1 MLATL
6 VLGLALNATRVLDPS
21 TVYDSMIPTIKQ
33 VLGHDHGDEITSPE
47 GVGVYLKALA
57 TAAPERTRLVE
68 YARSWEGRPLFIF
81 VIGSAD
87 RIARLDTI
95 KAGLKRL
102 ADPRATTVAER
113 EELIKTLPVSV
124 WLLHGVH
131 GNEISSSDASL
142 AEAYHILAA
151 RNDAGV
157 DAILANAL
165 VIIDPMENPD
175 GRARFIFQNLL
186 GRAATPDPEP
196 ISAEHDEPWPGGRSN
211 HYLFDMNRDWF
222 ALSQPETIGRVAVHQ
237 EYFPQVAVDLH
248 EMGGNSTYYFAPP
261 ADPINPFVPKDQ
273 RDWFEVFGK
282 NNAARFDEK
291 GFAYFIR
298 ENYDSFYP
306 GYGES
311 WPIFNGAVG
320 MTYEQASARALAWKR
335 DDGLLLTYKD
345 GVLHHFTAAI
355 QTARTAA
362 ENREKLLRYYAN
374 YRQSAVD
381 EGKKGTQEYAL
392 LPGVDPSRA
401 ERLARLLV
409 RQGIDV
415 SKTTQAAKAGMRDIP
430 AGSYLVSAAQPTGR
444 LIRNLLEANIDQDEA
459 FVKEQDRRRKL
470 RQGDQIYDVTAWSL
484 PLAFDVECVPTAVP
498 LVVGREPLAG
508 VATAGATT
516 LPAARVAYLLPWG
529 FHAAVAVTEA
539 LQAGLRVRVAG
550 DIIKLNGATFPTGTA
565 IFRTSENEDLAAR
578 LGAIAAKHGV
588 TPVGTDTAFVDVGG
602 ISLGSGEVVNMK
614 SPRVLLMWDAPTSS
628 LSAGWARFTLER
640 RIGARTTAV
649 RVNSFRRANLADFD
663 VVVMPSADYS
673 TLGDDGV
680 RRLKD
685 FVRGGG
691 TVITLGEASRW
702 AAREKVALIDTRTE
716 NRDGT
721 PEKDAP
727 PAEGD
732 KKKVDADKP
741 SDGKPF
747 DYDKAVL
754 PDREAPENTPGAYLR
769 MNLDPEHWLA
779 AGTDFEMGVLVE
791 SRRIFTPITLDKGMN
806 VGVYAK
812 KDKLKMSGLVWDEAQ
827 TALAQKAYL
836 IHQQLGAGH
845 VIAFAEEPNY
855 RAYTEGTMLLFANAV
870 LLGPAF

>member
-1 MLATL
+1 LILASL
-6 VLGLALNATRVLDPS
+6 VLGLALNAPRVLDPS
-21 TVYDSMIPTIKQ
+21 TTYDPKMPTIKQ

-47 GVGVYLKALA
+47 GVGAYLQALA
-57 TAAPERTRLVE
+57 AAAPERTRLME
-68 YARSWEGRPLFIF
+68 YARSWEGRPLWVI

-87 RIARLDTI
+87 RIAKLDSV
-95 KAGLKRL
+95 KAGLKKL
-102 ADPRATTVAER
+102 ADPRSTTPAER
-113 EELIKTLPVSV
+113 DELIKTLPVAV

-142 AEAYHILAA
+142 AEAYHLLAA

-175 GRARFIFQNLL
+175 GRARFIYQNLL
-186 GRAATPDPEP
+186 GRAAKPDPEP
-196 ISAEHDEPWPGGRSN
+196 ISAEHDEPWPGGRAN

-261 ADPINPFVPKDQ
+261 ADPINPFVPKEQ

-282 NNAARFDEK
+282 HNAARFDEK
-291 GFAYFIR
+291 GFGYFIR
-298 ENYDSFYP
+298 EQYDSFYP

-335 DDGLLLTYKD
+335 EDGLLLTYKD

-362 ENREKLLRYYAN
+362 ENREKLLRYYAG
-374 YRQSAVD
+374 YRQSAID
-381 EGKKGTQEYAL
+381 EGKKGTLEYAL
-392 LPGVDPSRA
+392 VPGVDPSRA

-409 RQGIDV
+409 RQGIEV
-415 SKTTQAAKAGMRDIP
+415 RKTTQAVKAGIRDIP

-459 FVKEQDRRRKL
+459 FVKEQDRRRKK

-484 PLAFDVECVPTAVP
+484 PIAFDVECVPSATALSVSA
-498 LVVGREPLAG
+498 EPFAG
-508 VATAGATT
+508 VATSAATT
-516 LPAARVAYLLPWG
+516 LPAAKVAYLLPWG
-529 FHAAVAVTEA
+529 FHSAAAVTEA

-565 IFRTSENEDLAAR
+565 IFRTSENEDLAAQ

-588 TPVGTDTAFVDVGG
+588 RPIGTDTAFVDAGG
-602 ISLGSGEVVNMK
+602 ISLGSGDVVHMK

-649 RVNSFRRANLADFD
+649 RVGSFRRANLVDFD
-663 VVVMPSADYS
+663 VVVMPSGDYS
-673 TLGDDGV
+673 VLGDDGI

-685 FVRGGG
+685 FVRAGG

-702 AAREKVALIDTRTE
+702 AAKEKVALIDTRTE
-716 NRDGT
+716 NRDGS
-721 PEKDAP
+721 PEKEAP
-727 PAEGD
+727 PADGD
-732 KKKVDADKP
+732 KKKFET
-741 SDGKPF
+741 GKPF
-747 DYDKAVL
+747 DYEKAVQ
-754 PDREAPENTPGAYLR
+754 PEREAPESTPGAYLR
-769 MNLDPEHWLA
+769 MNLDPDHWLS

-791 SRRIFTPITLDKGMN
+791 SRRIFTPIALDKGTN

-812 KDKLKMSGLVWDEAQ
+812 KDKLRMSGLVWDEAQ

-836 IHQQLGAGH
+836 IHQSSGAGH

-855 RAYTEGTMLLFANAV
+855 RGYTEATMLLFANAV

>member
-6 VLGLALNATRVLDPS
+6 ILGLALNAPRVLDAN
-21 TVYDSMIPTIKQ
+21 TAYDPKIPTIKQ
-33 VLGHDHGDEITSPE
+33 VLGYDHGDEITSPE
-47 GVGVYLKALA
+47 NVATYLKALA
-57 TAAPERTRLVE
+57 AAAPERTRLVE
-68 YARSWEGRPLFIF
+68 YARSWEGRPLWIF
-81 VIGSAD
+81 VVGSAD
-87 RIARLDTI
+87 RMAKLDSI
-95 KAGLKRL
+95 KAGLRKL
-102 ADPRATTVAER
+102 ADPRATTPAER
-113 EELIKTLPVSV
+113 DELIKTLPVSV

-142 AEAYHILAA
+142 AEAYHLLAA
-151 RNDAGV
+151 KNDAGA
-157 DAILANAL
+157 DAILGNAI
-165 VIIDPMENPD
+165 VVIDPMENPD
-175 GRARFIFQNLL
+175 GRARFLFQNLQ

-196 ISAEHDEPWPGGRSN
+196 VSAEHDEPWPGGRSN

-222 ALSQPETIGRVAVHQ
+222 ALSQPETIGRVGVHQ

-291 GFAYFIR
+291 GFGYFIR

-362 ENREKLLRYYAN
+362 ANREKLLRYYSN
-374 YRQSAVD
+374 YRSTAVE
-381 EGKKGTQEYAL
+381 EGRKGTIEYAL
-392 LPGVDPSRA
+392 VPGVDPSRA

-409 RQGIDV
+409 RQGIEV
-415 SKTTQAAKAGMRDIP
+415 RQTTEAAKVGVRNVP

-444 LIRNLLEANIDQDEA
+444 LIRNLLELNVDQDEA
-459 FVKEQDRRRKL
+459 FVKEQDRRRKK

-484 PLAFDVECVPTAVP
+484 PIAFGVECVPSALAVA
-498 LVVGREPLAG
+498 VKTQPLAG
-508 VATAGATT
+508 VATAAATI
-516 LPAARVAYLLPWG
+516 LPAAKVAYLLPWG
-529 FHAAVAVTEA
+529 FNSAAAVTEA
-539 LQAGLRVRVAG
+539 LRAGIRVRVAG

-565 IFRTSENEDLAAR
+565 IFRTSENENLAST

-588 TPVGTDTAFVDVGG
+588 TPVGTDTAFVDAGG
-602 ISLGSGEVVNMK
+602 ISLGSGEVANMK

-628 LSAGWARFTLER
+628 LSAGWARFALER

-649 RVNSFRRANLADFD
+649 RVSSFRRANLADYD
-663 VVVMPSADYS
+663 VVVMPSGDYS
-673 TLGDDGV
+673 TLGDEGV
-680 RRLKD
+680 KRLKD
-685 FVRGGG
+685 FARAGG
-691 TVITLGEASRW
+691 TVVTLGEASRW
-702 AAREKVALIDTRTE
+702 AAKEKVALIDTRTE
-716 NRDGT
+716 NRDGS
-721 PEKDAP
+721 PEKEAP
-727 PAEGD
+727 PADAD
-732 KKKVDADKP
+732 KKKADT
-741 SDGKPF
+741 SKPF
-747 DYDKAVL
+747 DFEKALL
-754 PDREAPENTPGAYLR
+754 PEREAPENTPGAYLR
-769 MNLDPEHWLA
+769 VTLDPEHWMSS
-779 AGTDFEMGVLVE
+779 GTDFEMGVLVE
-791 SRRIFTPITLDKGMN
+791 SRRIFTPITLDKGDN

-812 KDKLKMSGLVWDEAQ
+812 KDKLRMSGLVWDEAQ
-827 TALAQKAYL
+827 TALAQKAFL
-836 IHQQLGAGH
+836 IHQSVGAGH

>member
-1 MLATL
+1 MLASL
-6 VLGLALNATRVLDPS
+6 ALGLALNAARVLDPS
-21 TVYDSMIPTIKQ
+21 TTYDPKIPTLKQ
-33 VLGHDHGDEITSPE
+33 VLGHDHGDEVTSPE
-47 GVGVYLKALA
+47 GVAIYLKALA
-57 TAAPERTRLVE
+57 AAAPERTRLVE
-68 YARSWEGRPLFIF
+68 YARSWESRPLWIF
-81 VIGSAD
+81 VVGSAE
-87 RIARLDTI
+87 RIAKLDSI
-95 KAGLKRL
+95 KAGLKKL
-102 ADPRATTVAER
+102 ADPRTTTAADR
-113 EELIKTLPVSV
+113 DELIRTLPVSV

-142 AEAYHILAA
+142 AEAYHLLAA
-151 RNDAGV
+151 KGDAGV
-157 DAILANAL
+157 DTILANAL

-186 GRAATPDPEP
+186 GRASQPDPEP

-273 RDWFEVFGK
+273 RDWFDVFGK
-282 NNAARFDEK
+282 NNAARFDER
-291 GFAYFIR
+291 GFGYFIR

-362 ENREKLLRYYAN
+362 ENRGKLLRYYSN

-381 EGKKGTQEYAL
+381 EGKKGTQEYVL
-392 LPGVDPSRA
+392 VPGVDPSRA

-415 SKTTQAAKAGMRDIP
+415 RQTTAATKAGMRDVP
-430 AGSYLVSAAQPTGR
+430 AGSFLVSAAQPTGR
-444 LIRNLLEANIDQDEA
+444 LIRNLLEMNVDQDEA
-459 FVKEQDRRRKL
+459 FVKEQDRRRKK

-484 PLAFDVECVPTAVP
+484 PLAFDVECVPSAVP
-498 LVVGREPLAG
+498 LTVKAEPLAG
-508 VATAGATT
+508 VATTAATT
-516 LPAARVAYLLPWG
+516 LPSAKVAYLLPWG
-529 FHAAVAVTEA
+529 FQAAAAVTEA

-565 IFRTSENEDLAAR
+565 IFRTSENENLAAT

-588 TPVGTDTAFVDVGG
+588 TPFGTDTAFVDVGG

-614 SPRVLLMWDAPTSS
+614 SPRVLLMWDAPVSS
-628 LSAGWARFTLER
+628 LSAGWARFTLEQ

-649 RVNSFRRANLADFD
+649 RVSSFRRANLADFD
-663 VVVMPSADYS
+663 VVVMPSGDYS
-673 TLGDDGV
+673 TLGDEGIK
-680 RRLKD
+680 RLKD
-685 FVRGGG
+685 FVRAGG
-691 TVITLGEASRW
+691 TVVTIGEASRW
-702 AAREKVALIDTRTE
+702 AAKEKVALIDTRTE

-727 PAEGD
+727 PADGDKD
-732 KKKVDADKP
+732 KKKVEP
-741 SDGKPF
+741 GKPF

-791 SRRIFTPITLDKGMN
+791 SRRIFTPIALDKGTN

-812 KDKLKMSGLVWDEAQ
+812 KEKLKMSGLVWDEAQ

-836 IHQQLGAGH
+836 IHQQSGAGH

>member
-1 MLATL
+1 MLASL
-6 VLGLALNATRVLDPS
+6 VLGLALNAARVLDPATS
-21 TVYDSMIPTIKQ
+21 YDPKIPTIKQ

-57 TAAPERTRLVE
+57 AAAPERTRLVE
-68 YARSWEGRPLFIF
+68 YARSWEGRPLWIF
-81 VIGSAD
+81 VVGSAD
-87 RIARLDTI
+87 RISRLDTV
-95 KAGLKRL
+95 KAGLKKL
-102 ADPRATTVAER
+102 ADPRTTTVAER
-113 EELIKTLPVSV
+113 DELIKTLPVSV

-142 AEAYHILAA
+142 AEAYHLLAA

-186 GRAATPDPEP
+186 GRAAKPDPEP

-273 RDWFEVFGK
+273 RDWFDVFGK

-291 GFAYFIR
+291 GFGYFIR

-381 EGKKGTQEYAL
+381 EGKKGTLEYAL
-392 LPGVDPSRA
+392 VPGVDPSRA

-415 SKTTQAAKAGMRDIP
+415 RQTTAATKAGMRDIP

-444 LIRNLLEANIDQDEA
+444 LIRNLLEMNIDQDEA

-484 PLAFDVECVPTAVP
+484 PLAFDVECVPSAVP
-498 LVVGREPLAG
+498 LSVKAEPLAG
-508 VATAGATT
+508 VATTTATT
-516 LPAARVAYLLPWG
+516 LPAAKVAYLLPWG
-529 FHAAVAVTEA
+529 FHAAAAVTEA

-565 IFRTSENEDLAAR
+565 IFRTSENENLAAR

-588 TPVGTDTAFVDVGG
+588 APVGTDTAFVDAGG
-602 ISLGSGEVVNMK
+602 ISLGSGEVANMK

-649 RVNSFRRANLADFD
+649 RVSSFRRANLADFD
-663 VVVMPSADYS
+663 VVVMPSGDYS
-673 TLGDDGV
+673 TLGDEGIK
-680 RRLKD
+680 RLKD
-685 FVRGGG
+685 FVRAGG
-691 TVITLGEASRW
+691 TVVTLGEASRW
-702 AAREKVALIDTRTE
+702 AAKEKVALIDTRTE
-716 NRDGT
+716 NRDGS

-727 PAEGD
+727 PADAD
-732 KKKVDADKP
+732 KKKFEA
-741 SDGKPF
+741 GKPF
-747 DYDKAVL
+747 DYEKAVL

-769 MNLDPEHWLA
+769 MNLDPDHWLA

-791 SRRIFTPITLDKGMN
+791 SRRIFTPIALDKGMN

-812 KDKLKMSGLVWDEAQ
+812 KDKLRMSGLVWDEAQ

-836 IHQQLGAGH
+836 IHQQSGAGH

-870 LLGPAF
+870 ILGPAF

>member
-1 MLATL
+1 MLASL
-6 VLGLALNATRVLDPS
+6 ALGLALNAARVLDPS
-21 TVYDSMIPTIKQ
+21 TTYDPKIPTLKQ
-33 VLGHDHGDEITSPE
+33 VLGHDHGDEVTSPE
-47 GVGVYLKALA
+47 GVAIYLKALA
-57 TAAPERTRLVE
+57 AAAPERTRLVE
-68 YARSWEGRPLFIF
+68 YARSWESRPLWIF
-81 VIGSAD
+81 VVGSAE
-87 RIARLDTI
+87 RIAKLDSI
-95 KAGLKRL
+95 KAGLKKL
-102 ADPRATTVAER
+102 ADPRITTAGER
-113 EELIKTLPVSV
+113 DELIRTLPVSV

-142 AEAYHILAA
+142 AEAYHLLAA
-151 RNDAGV
+151 KGDAGV
-157 DAILANAL
+157 DTILANAL

-186 GRAATPDPEP
+186 GRASQPDPEP

-273 RDWFEVFGK
+273 RDWFDVFGK
-282 NNAARFDEK
+282 NNAARFDER
-291 GFAYFIR
+291 GFGYFIR

-362 ENREKLLRYYAN
+362 ENRGKLLRYYSN

-381 EGKKGTQEYAL
+381 EGKKGTQEYVL
-392 LPGVDPSRA
+392 VPGVDPSRA

-415 SKTTQAAKAGMRDIP
+415 RQTTAATKAGMRDVP
-430 AGSYLVSAAQPTGR
+430 AGSFLVSAAQPTGR
-444 LIRNLLEANIDQDEA
+444 LIRNLLEMNVDQDEA
-459 FVKEQDRRRKL
+459 FVKEQDRRRKK

-484 PLAFDVECVPTAVP
+484 PLAFDVECVPSAVP
-498 LVVGREPLAG
+498 LTVKAEPLAG
-508 VATAGATT
+508 VATTAATT
-516 LPAARVAYLLPWG
+516 LPSAKVAYLLPWG
-529 FHAAVAVTEA
+529 FQAAAAVTEA

-565 IFRTSENEDLAAR
+565 IFRTSENENLAAT

-588 TPVGTDTAFVDVGG
+588 TPFGTDTAFVDVGG

-614 SPRVLLMWDAPTSS
+614 SPRVLLMWDAPVSS
-628 LSAGWARFTLER
+628 LSAGWARFTLEQ

-649 RVNSFRRANLADFD
+649 RVSSFRRANLADFD
-663 VVVMPSADYS
+663 VVVMPSGDYS
-673 TLGDDGV
+673 TLGDEGIK
-680 RRLKD
+680 RLKD
-685 FVRGGG
+685 FVRAGG
-691 TVITLGEASRW
+691 TVVTIGEASRW
-702 AAREKVALIDTRTE
+702 AAKEKVALIDTRTE

-727 PAEGD
+727 PADGDKD
-732 KKKVDADKP
+732 KKKVEP
-741 SDGKPF
+741 GKPF

-791 SRRIFTPITLDKGMN
+791 SRRIFTPIALDKGTN

-812 KDKLKMSGLVWDEAQ
+812 KEKLKMSGLVWDEAQ

-836 IHQQLGAGH
+836 IHQQSGAGH

>member
-1 MLATL
+1 MLASL
-6 VLGLALNATRVLDPS
+6 VLGLALNAPRVLDPA
-21 TVYDSMIPTIKQ
+21 TVYDAKIPTIKQ

-47 GVGVYLKALA
+47 GVGMYLKALA
-57 TAAPERTRLVE
+57 AAAPERARLVE
-68 YARSWEGRPLFIF
+68 YARSWEGRPLWIL
-81 VIGSAD
+81 VVGSAD
-87 RIARLDTI
+87 RIARLDTV

-102 ADPRATTVAER
+102 ADPRTTTAAER
-113 EELIKTLPVSV
+113 EELIRTLPVSV

-142 AEAYHILAA
+142 AEAYHLLAA

-157 DAILANAL
+157 DAILGNAL

-175 GRARFIFQNLL
+175 GRARFVFQNLL
-186 GRAATPDPEP
+186 GRASKPDPEP
-196 ISAEHDEPWPGGRSN
+196 VSAEHDEPWPGGRSN

-222 ALSQPETIGRVAVHQ
+222 ALSQPETIGRIAVHQ
-237 EYFPQVAVDLH
+237 EYLPQVAVDLH

-273 RDWFEVFGK
+273 REWFDVFGK

-291 GFAYFIR
+291 GFGYFIR

-374 YRQSAVD
+374 YRLSAVD
-381 EGKKGTQEYAL
+381 EGKKGTVEYAL
-392 LPGVDPSRA
+392 VPGVDPSRA

-409 RQGIDV
+409 RQGIEV
-415 SKTTQAAKAGMRDIP
+415 RQTTQAAKAGIRDIP

-444 LIRNLLEANIDQDEA
+444 LIRNLLEVSVDQDEA
-459 FVKEQDRRRKL
+459 FVKEQDRRRKK

-484 PLAFDVECVPTAVP
+484 PLAFDVECVPSAVP
-498 LVVGREPLAG
+498 LAVKAEPLAG
-508 VATAGATT
+508 VATAAATT
-516 LPAARVAYLLPWG
+516 LPAAKVAYLLPWG
-529 FHAAVAVTEA
+529 FHSAAAVTEA

-565 IFRTSENEDLAAR
+565 IFRTSENENLDAR

-602 ISLGSGEVVNMK
+602 ISLGSGDVANMK

-649 RVNSFRRANLADFD
+649 RVSSFRRANLADFD
-663 VVVMPSADYS
+663 VVVMPSGDYS
-673 TLGDDGV
+673 TLGEDGIK
-680 RRLKD
+680 RLKD
-685 FVRGGG
+685 FVRAGG
-691 TVITLGEASRW
+691 TVVTLGEASRW
-702 AAREKVALIDTRTE
+702 AAKEKVALIDTRTE

-727 PAEGD
+727 PTDGD
-732 KKKVDADKP
+732 KKKVEP
-741 SDGKPF
+741 GNKPF

-812 KDKLKMSGLVWDEAQ
+812 KDKLRMSGLVWDEAQ
-827 TALAQKAYL
+827 TGLAQKAYL
-836 IHQQLGAGH
+836 IHQQSGAGH

>member
-1 MLATL
+1 MLASL
-6 VLGLALNATRVLDPS
+6 VLGLALNAPRVLDPA
-21 TVYDSMIPTIKQ
+21 TVYDPKIPTIKQ
-33 VLGHDHGDEITSPE
+33 VLGHDHGDEITTPE
-47 GVGVYLKALA
+47 GVGTYLKALA
-57 TAAPERTRLVE
+57 AAAPERTRLVE
-68 YARSWEGRPLFIF
+68 YARSWEGRPLWIF
-81 VIGSAD
+81 VVGSAD
-87 RIARLDTI
+87 RISKLDTV
-95 KAGLKRL
+95 KAGLKKL
-102 ADPRATTVAER
+102 ADPRTTTAAER
-113 EELIKTLPVSV
+113 DELIKTLPVSV

-142 AEAYHILAA
+142 AEAYHLLAA

-175 GRARFIFQNLL
+175 GRARFVYQNLL
-186 GRAATPDPEP
+186 GRAAKPDPEP

-237 EYFPQVAVDLH
+237 EFFPQVAVDLH

-273 RDWFEVFGK
+273 RDWFDVFGK

-291 GFAYFIR
+291 GFGYFIR

-381 EGKKGTQEYAL
+381 EGKKGIQEYAL
-392 LPGVDPSRA
+392 VPGVDPSRA

-415 SKTTQAAKAGMRDIP
+415 RQTTAATKAGMRDIP

-444 LIRNLLEANIDQDEA
+444 LIRNLLEMNIDQDEA
-459 FVKEQDRRRKL
+459 FVKEQDRRRKR

-484 PLAFDVECVPTAVP
+484 PLAFDVECVPSAVP
-498 LVVGREPLAG
+498 LSVKAEPLAG
-508 VATAGATT
+508 VTTTTATT
-516 LPAARVAYLLPWG
+516 LPAAKVAYLLPWG
-529 FHAAVAVTEA
+529 FHAAAAVTEA

-565 IFRTSENEDLAAR
+565 IFRTSENENLAAR
-578 LGAIAAKHGV
+578 LGAIVAKHGV

-602 ISLGSGEVVNMK
+602 ISLGSGDVANMK

-628 LSAGWARFTLER
+628 LSAGWARFTLEQ

-649 RVNSFRRANLADFD
+649 RVSSFRRANLTDFD
-663 VVVMPSADYS
+663 VVVMPSGDYS
-673 TLGDDGV
+673 TLGEDGI

-685 FVRGGG
+685 FVRAGG
-691 TVITLGEASRW
+691 TVVTLGEASRW
-702 AAREKVALIDTRTE
+702 AAKEKVALIDTRTE

-727 PAEGD
+727 PADGD
-732 KKKVDADKP
+732 KKKVEP
-741 SDGKPF
+741 GKPF

-769 MNLDPEHWLA
+769 MNLDPDHWLA

-791 SRRIFTPITLDKGMN
+791 SRRVFTPIALDKGMN

-812 KDKLKMSGLVWDEAQ
+812 KDKLRMSGLVWDEAQ

-836 IHQQLGAGH
+836 IHQQSGAGH

-870 LLGPAF
+870 ILGPAF

>member
-1 MLATL
+1 MILASL
-6 VLGLALNATRVLDPS
+6 VLGLALNAPRVLDPS
-21 TVYDSMIPTIKQ
+21 TTYDPKMPTIKQ

-47 GVGVYLKALA
+47 GVGAYLQALA
-57 TAAPERTRLVE
+57 AAAPERTRLME
-68 YARSWEGRPLFIF
+68 YARSWEGRPLWVI

-87 RIARLDTI
+87 RIAKLDSV
-95 KAGLKRL
+95 KAGLKKL
-102 ADPRATTVAER
+102 ADPRSTTPAER
-113 EELIKTLPVSV
+113 DELIKTLPVAV

-142 AEAYHILAA
+142 AEAYHLLAA

-175 GRARFIFQNLL
+175 GRARFIYQNLL
-186 GRAATPDPEP
+186 GRAAKPDPEP
-196 ISAEHDEPWPGGRSN
+196 ISAEHDEPWPGGRAN

-261 ADPINPFVPKDQ
+261 ADPINPFVPKEQ

-282 NNAARFDEK
+282 HNAARFDEK
-291 GFAYFIR
+291 GFGYFIR
-298 ENYDSFYP
+298 EQYDSFYP

-335 DDGLLLTYKD
+335 EDGLLLTYKD

-362 ENREKLLRYYAN
+362 ENREKLLRYYAG
-374 YRQSAVD
+374 YRQSAID
-381 EGKKGTQEYAL
+381 EGKKGTLEYAL
-392 LPGVDPSRA
+392 VPGVDPSRA

-409 RQGIDV
+409 RQGIEV
-415 SKTTQAAKAGMRDIP
+415 RKTTQAVKAGIRDIP

-459 FVKEQDRRRKL
+459 FVKEQDRRRKK

-484 PLAFDVECVPTAVP
+484 PIAFDVECVPSATALSVSA
-498 LVVGREPLAG
+498 EPFAG
-508 VATAGATT
+508 VATSAATT
-516 LPAARVAYLLPWG
+516 LPAAKVAYLLPWG
-529 FHAAVAVTEA
+529 FHSAAAVTEA

-565 IFRTSENEDLAAR
+565 IFRTSENEDLAAQ

-588 TPVGTDTAFVDVGG
+588 RPIGTDTAFVDAGG
-602 ISLGSGEVVNMK
+602 ISLGSGDVVHMK

-649 RVNSFRRANLADFD
+649 RVGSFRRANLVDFD
-663 VVVMPSADYS
+663 VVVMPSGDYS
-673 TLGDDGV
+673 VLGDDGI

-685 FVRGGG
+685 FVRAGG

-702 AAREKVALIDTRTE
+702 AAKEKVALIDTRTE
-716 NRDGT
+716 NRDGS
-721 PEKDAP
+721 PEKEAP
-727 PAEGD
+727 PADGD
-732 KKKVDADKP
+732 KKKFET
-741 SDGKPF
+741 GKPF
-747 DYDKAVL
+747 DYEKAVQ
-754 PDREAPENTPGAYLR
+754 PEREAPESTPGAYLR
-769 MNLDPEHWLA
+769 MNLDPDHWLS

-791 SRRIFTPITLDKGMN
+791 SRRIFTPIALDKGTN

-812 KDKLKMSGLVWDEAQ
+812 KDKLRMSGLVWDEAQ

-836 IHQQLGAGH
+836 IHQSSGAGH

-855 RAYTEGTMLLFANAV
+855 RGYTEATMLLFANAV

>member
-1 MLATL
+1 MLASL
-6 VLGLALNATRVLDPS
+6 VLGLALNAARVLDPA
-21 TVYDSMIPTIKQ
+21 TAYDPKIPTIKQ

-47 GVGVYLKALA
+47 GVGIYLKALA
-57 TAAPERTRLVE
+57 AAAPERTRLVE
-68 YARSWEGRPLFIF
+68 YARSWEGRPLWIF

-87 RIARLDTI
+87 RISKLDTV
-95 KAGLKRL
+95 KAGLKKL
-102 ADPRATTVAER
+102 ADPRTTTAAER
-113 EELIKTLPVSV
+113 DELIKTLPVSV

-142 AEAYHILAA
+142 AEAYHLLAA

-175 GRARFIFQNLL
+175 GRARFVYQNLL
-186 GRAATPDPEP
+186 GRAARPDPEP

-273 RDWFEVFGK
+273 RDWFDVFGK

-291 GFAYFIR
+291 GFGYFIR

-374 YRQSAVD
+374 YRQTAVD

-392 LPGVDPSRA
+392 VPGVDPSRA

-415 SKTTQAAKAGMRDIP
+415 RQTTAATKAGVRDIP

-444 LIRNLLEANIDQDEA
+444 LIRNLLEMNIDQDEA

-484 PLAFDVECVPTAVP
+484 PLAFDVECVPSAVP
-498 LVVGREPLAG
+498 LSVKAEPLAG
-508 VATAGATT
+508 VATTTATT
-516 LPAARVAYLLPWG
+516 LPAAKVAYLLPWG
-529 FHAAVAVTEA
+529 FHAAAAVTEA

-565 IFRTSENEDLAAR
+565 IFRTSENENLAAR

-602 ISLGSGEVVNMK
+602 ISLGSGEVANMK

-649 RVNSFRRANLADFD
+649 RVSSFRRANLTDFD
-663 VVVMPSADYS
+663 VVVMPSGDYS
-673 TLGDDGV
+673 SLGDEGIK
-680 RRLKD
+680 RLKD
-685 FVRGGG
+685 FVRAGG
-691 TVITLGEASRW
+691 TVVTLGEASRW
-702 AAREKVALIDTRTE
+702 AAKEKVALIDTRTE

-727 PAEGD
+727 PADGD
-732 KKKVDADKP
+732 KKKVEP
-741 SDGKPF
+741 GKPF

-769 MNLDPEHWLA
+769 MNLDPDHWLA

-812 KDKLKMSGLVWDEAQ
+812 KDKLRMSGLVWDEAQ

-836 IHQQLGAGH
+836 IHQQSGAGH

-870 LLGPAF
+870 ILGPAF

>member
-1 MLATL
+1 MLASL
-6 VLGLALNATRVLDPS
+6 ALGLALNAARVLDPS
-21 TVYDSMIPTIKQ
+21 TTYDPKIPTLKQ
-33 VLGHDHGDEITSPE
+33 VLGHDHGDEVTSPE
-47 GVGVYLKALA
+47 GVAIYLKALA
-57 TAAPERTRLVE
+57 AAAPERTRLVE
-68 YARSWEGRPLFIF
+68 YARSWESRPLWIF
-81 VIGSAD
+81 VVGSAE
-87 RIARLDTI
+87 RIAKLDSI
-95 KAGLKRL
+95 KAGLKKL
-102 ADPRATTVAER
+102 ADPRITTAGER
-113 EELIKTLPVSV
+113 DELIRTLPVSV

-142 AEAYHILAA
+142 AEAYHLLAA
-151 RNDAGV
+151 KGDAGV
-157 DAILANAL
+157 DTILANAL

-186 GRAATPDPEP
+186 GRASKPDPEP

-273 RDWFEVFGK
+273 RDWFDVFGK
-282 NNAARFDEK
+282 NNAARFDER
-291 GFAYFIR
+291 GFGYFIR

-362 ENREKLLRYYAN
+362 ENREKLLRYYSS

-381 EGKKGTQEYAL
+381 EGKKGTQEYVL
-392 LPGVDPSRA
+392 VPGVDPSRA

-415 SKTTQAAKAGMRDIP
+415 RQTTAATKAGMRDVP
-430 AGSYLVSAAQPTGR
+430 AGSFLVSAAQPTGR
-444 LIRNLLEANIDQDEA
+444 LIRNLLEMNVDQDEA
-459 FVKEQDRRRKL
+459 FVKEQDRRRKK

-484 PLAFDVECVPTAVP
+484 PLAFDVECVPSAVP
-498 LVVGREPLAG
+498 LTVKAEPLAG
-508 VATAGATT
+508 VATTAATT
-516 LPAARVAYLLPWG
+516 LPSAKVAYLLPWG
-529 FHAAVAVTEA
+529 FQAAAAVTEA

-565 IFRTSENEDLAAR
+565 IFRTSENENLAAT

-588 TPVGTDTAFVDVGG
+588 TPIGTDTAFVDVGG

-614 SPRVLLMWDAPTSS
+614 SPRVLLMWDAPVSS
-628 LSAGWARFTLER
+628 LSAGWARFTLEQ

-649 RVNSFRRANLADFD
+649 RVSSFRRANLADFD
-663 VVVMPSADYS
+663 VVVMPSGDYS
-673 TLGDDGV
+673 TLGDEGIK
-680 RRLKD
+680 RLKD
-685 FVRGGG
+685 FVRAGG
-691 TVITLGEASRW
+691 TVVTIGEASRW
-702 AAREKVALIDTRTE
+702 AAKEKVALIDTRTE

-727 PAEGD
+727 PADGD
-732 KKKVDADKP
+732 KKKVEP
-741 SDGKPF
+741 GKPF
-747 DYDKAVL
+747 DYEKAVL

-791 SRRIFTPITLDKGMN
+791 SRRIFTPIALDKGTN

-812 KDKLKMSGLVWDEAQ
+812 KEKLKMSGLVWDEAQ

-836 IHQQLGAGH
+836 IHQQSGAGH